1 MNKLLDLCGGDP
13 SNVRLAAGDLYVTV
27 FGGRTRKIGLLLGT
41 GVNFDEA
48 MEKLAGV
55 TLESIVIST
64 RTAEAVR
71 ALIAGGKVQ
80 EADFPLLLHVDELVN
95 QGKTVNVPWKKFE
108 TEFTV

>member
-1 MNKLLDLCGGDP
+1 M
-13 SNVRLAAGDLYVTV
+13 
-27 FGGRTRKIGLLLGT
+27 
-41 GVNFDEA
+41 
-48 MEKLAGV
+48 

-71 ALIAGGKVQ
+71 ALIAAGKVQ

-108 TEFTV
+108 TEFAV